1 VIDGFWSGLTGKL
14 AERWTAILLSPAFA
28 FWAFGLGAWLLSRPD
43 AAARQRLVDGF
54 TGLSGPAQISVLILA
69 LLVVAASSVVA
80 DRQALPVLRWLEG
93 YWPRPLRPLARAL
106 AGHRRA
112 RQKRLEQRWNELYA
126 RHQEGTAD
134 ADSEREL
141 IEAELHLSELP
152 ARPERVMPTR
162 LGNILRARE
171 SGIVDKYGID
181 PVRCWP
187 ALWLV
192 LPDSTKQVVG
202 AERASLDTAVTWWVW
217 AVLVAVWTLFTPW
230 ALLVAA
236 AAAWPTYVN
245 VRNTA
250 ARYGELIDA
259 AFAVH
264 RGLLYDALGRPR
276 PAPANEHASGQ
287 ALTTALWR
295 GPAEGG
301 IERPPGL
308 SAPSNADQAREVLQ
322 SGGPMQDAHSK
333 I

>member
-1 VIDGFWSGLTGKL
+1 VSDSFWSGLTGKL
-14 AERWTAILLSPAFA
+14 AEHWAAILLSPAFA
-28 FWAFGLGAWLLSRPD
+28 FWALGLGAWLLSRPD
-43 AAARQRLVDGF
+43 ATARQRLVDGF
-54 TGLSGPAQISVLILA
+54 TGLPGSAQISILILA
-69 LLVVAASSVVA
+69 LLVVAASSVVV
-80 DRQALPVLRWLEG
+80 DRQALRVLRWLEG

-106 AGHRRA
+106 AGHHRG

-134 ADSEREL
+134 ADSGREL
-141 IEAELHLSELP
+141 IEVELRLSELP

-162 LGNILRARE
+162 LGNILRAME

-192 LPDSTKQVVG
+192 LPESTKQVAG
-202 AERASLDTAVTWWVW
+202 AARENLDTAVTWWVW
-217 AVLVAVWTLFTPW
+217 AVLVAVWTVFTPW

-236 AAAWPTYVN
+236 AAWPTYVN
-245 VRNTA
+245 LRNTA

-259 AFAVH
+259 TFALH

-276 PAPANEHASGQ
+276 PAPADEHASGQ
-287 ALTTALWR
+287 ALTAALWR

-301 IERPPGL
+301 LRSSGKSDQPPEASCFSRTRSL
-308 SAPSNADQAREVLQ
+308 
-322 SGGPMQDAHSK
+322 SGGS
-333 I
+333 